1 MAVVQA
7 GGKWA
12 LLLVRA
18 MECMDKAYPASILG
32 KEQSRSIG
40 PQVHCPDDGP
50 GPGGSTQSP

>member
-18 MECMDKAYPASILG
+18 MECMDEAYPAGILG

-40 PQVHCPDDGP
+40 PQVHCPDDRP